1 MKKKA
6 LALILTLVMAASMI
20 MVPAAAVGNKTYPD
34 AVGHW
39 AEESILR
46 WSRCGLVKGDE
57 VGNVNPNKPLRRC
70 EMAMILSDMLGLRA
84 TAPISTFRDIDGS
97 EWYARAILRCAA
109 AGIMEGSN
117 SMCYPEDYVTR
128 EETIVMFARA
138 LGVQANDAPDLSAF
152 TDGDKVSGWAA
163 PYMDTLVTLGILS
176 GMGDGTIAPH
186 DAINRAG
193 AFTLMDKAISVYA
206 DAPGTYNSKNAN
218 GFVVVNANAHQ
229 DGDVIITGNATGV
242 LVTAGAANPV
252 KLRNLEAD
260 NVLVNGKGDVLV
272 AEKSILGA
280 MEVNQE
286 LNTTIEADAKVG
298 TLAVKAENATV
309 TNAGTVDKLTC
320 GSVSTVTNSGTMG
333 TLVADAV
340 LDIVNTGTVNQLV
353 ANAAAMIDNTKG
365 TVKNAEINI
374 GGVVMDG
381 SPQIM
386 TLADGVARPSNSFG
400 RPITASGAVS
410 GGSRPSGSGSGGG
423 NTKPS
428 TVAVTGVSLDLE
440 TLELKEGESV
450 KLTATITPANATN
463 KKVSWSSDSESVSV
477 DSEGKV
483 TAGAAGEE
491 PITAIITVKTADG
504 GHTDTCTVTVPA
516 KETEPDPGPGPDEP
530 ETPTIT
536 VTPKTATLTLT
547 EGEDVT
553 VQLDAT
559 VTNAE
564 GATVTWSSD
573 AENIATVDQ
582 EGTVTAKAVGT
593 TTVTATITV
602 DGTAYS
608 DICTVEVKKDEGGD
622 PPTPEIKHT
631 VTVAENLT
639 GGTVSVDPAAGEVDK
654 GTTVTVTVTPDGQK
668 EDGTLPYVV
677 KSVTVNDGT
686 TDTVLTA
693 NEQGVYTFTTADDAS
708 KAYTVTAE
716 FVQPILS
723 GELFI
728 AQNEETLSKLVE
740 TYGYPENDV
749 TAESLANYPYLV
761 LGLKHN
767 LDAGLTHDVQKSDF
781 KITITPADGEV
792 IEDTTMWGGKLGKYS
807 TCYLHDKPSYDL
819 NVPYDALKLPE
830 AKDSTYHLVLTFK
843 YMEVTYSFQCEYACT
858 HEAASTPEVTE

>member
-117 SMCYPEDYVTR
+117 SMCYPEDYITR

-260 NVLVNGKGDVLV
+260 NVLVNGKGNVLV

-410 GGSRPSGSGSGGG
+410 GGSRPSNSGGNNSGS
-423 NTKPS
+423 NTKPA
-428 TVAVTGVSLDLE
+428 TVAVTGVTLDKAE
-440 TLELKEGESV
+440 LELEVEGTAT
-450 KLTATITPANATN
+450 LTATVEPKNATN
-463 KKVSWSSDSESVSV
+463 QKVTWSSDHSEIAAV
-477 DSEGKV
+477 DDKGKV
-483 TAGAAGEE
+483 TAVAEGE
-491 PITAIITVKTADG
+491 AVITVTTADVGKTAV
-504 GHTDTCTVTVPA
+504 CTVKVSP
-516 KETEPDPGPGPDEP
+516 KGIEPDPGPDEP
-530 ETPTIT
+530 KTPSVTVEPKT
-536 VTPKTATLTLT
+536 VTLILKENENVTA
-547 EGEDVT
+547 
-553 VQLDAT
+553 QLDAT

-564 GATVTWSSD
+564 GATVTWSSN

-608 DICTVEVKKDEGGD
+608 DTCTVEVKKDEGGD

-631 VTVAENLT
+631 VTVADGIT

-654 GTTVTVTVTPDGQK
+654 GTTVTVTVTPNRQTVQDGK
-668 EDGTLPYVV
+668 AIMPYIC
-677 KSVTVNDGT
+677 
-686 TDTVLTA
+686 TDV
-693 NEQGVYTFTTADDAS
+693 
-708 KAYTVTAE
+708 TVTAGE
-716 FVQPILS
+716 GQPQSLTPTEGVYSFTADAEEATEYVVSATFVQPITEA
-723 GELFI
+723 ELFI
-728 AQNEETLSKLVE
+728 AKDKESLAKML

-749 TAESLANYPYLV
+749 TAEQLAETPWLFLGLQSAEGYTGEKSKIKLTANETEVDLAKISWGQTLCNKWCSAYIEEANTDDPNKSPDV
-761 LGLKHN
+761 LGL
-767 LDAGLTHDVQKSDF
+767 T
-781 KITITPADGEV
+781 ADES
-792 IEDTTMWGGKLGKYS
+792 IEF
-807 TCYLHDKPSYDL
+807 
-819 NVPYDALKLPE
+819 
-830 AKDSTYHLVLTFK
+830 VLTFEFRGAS
-843 YMEVTYSFQCEYACT
+843 YTLTCTYDKSAGGELT
-858 HEAASTPEVTE
+858 PPEVTE

>member
-20 MVPAAAVGNKTYPD
+20 VVPAAAVGNKTYPD

-117 SMCYPEDYVTR
+117 SMCYPEDYITR

-252 KLRNLEAD
+252 RLRNLEAD

-272 AEKSILGA
+272 AEKSILGT

-365 TVKNAEINI
+365 IVKNAEINI

-410 GGSRPSGSGSGGG
+410 GGSRPSNSGGNNSGS
-423 NTKPS
+423 NTKPA
-428 TVAVTGVSLDLE
+428 TVAVTGVTLDKAE
-440 TLELKEGESV
+440 LELEVEGTAT
-450 KLTATITPANATN
+450 LTATVEPKNATN
-463 KKVSWSSDSESVSV
+463 QKVTWSSDHSEIAAV
-477 DSEGKV
+477 DDKGKV
-483 TAGAAGEE
+483 TAVAEGE
-491 PITAIITVKTADG
+491 AVITVTTADVGKTAF
-504 GHTDTCTVTVPA
+504 CTIKVSP
-516 KETEPDPGPGPDEP
+516 KGIEPDPGPDEP
-530 ETPTIT
+530 KTPSVTVEPKT
-536 VTPKTATLTLT
+536 VTLILKENENVTA
-547 EGEDVT
+547 
-553 VQLDAT
+553 QLDAT

-564 GATVTWSSD
+564 GATVTWSSN

>member
-20 MVPAAAVGNKTYPD
+20 VVPAAAVGNKTYPD

-117 SMCYPEDYVTR
+117 SMCYPEDYITR

-286 LNTTIEADAKVG
+286 LNTTIEVDAKVG

-320 GSVSTVTNSGTMG
+320 GSVSTVNNSGTMG

-365 TVKNAEINI
+365 IVKNAEINI

-400 RPITASGAVS
+400 RPITASGAVSS

-530 ETPTIT
+530 KTPSVTVEPKT
-536 VTPKTATLTLT
+536 VTLILK
-547 EGEDVT
+547 ENKDVT

-564 GATVTWSSD
+564 GATVTWSSEP
-573 AENIATVDQ
+573 ENIVIVDQ

-608 DICTVEVKKDEGGD
+608 DTCTVEVKKDEGGD

-631 VTVAENLT
+631 VTVADGIT

-654 GTTVTVTVTPDGQK
+654 GTTVTVTVTPNRQTVQDGK
-668 EDGTLPYVV
+668 AIMPYIC
-677 KSVTVNDGT
+677 
-686 TDTVLTA
+686 TDV
-693 NEQGVYTFTTADDAS
+693 
-708 KAYTVTAE
+708 TVTAGE
-716 FVQPILS
+716 GQPQSLTPTEGVYSFTADAEEATEYVVSATFVQPITEA
-723 GELFI
+723 ELFI
-728 AQNEETLSKLVE
+728 AKDKESLAKML

-749 TAESLANYPYLV
+749 TAEQLAETPWLFLGLQSAEGYTGEKSKIKLTANETEVDLAKISWGQTLCNKWCSAYIEEANTDDPNKSPDV
-761 LGLKHN
+761 LGL
-767 LDAGLTHDVQKSDF
+767 T
-781 KITITPADGEV
+781 ADES
-792 IEDTTMWGGKLGKYS
+792 IEF
-807 TCYLHDKPSYDL
+807 
-819 NVPYDALKLPE
+819 
-830 AKDSTYHLVLTFK
+830 VLTFEFRGAS
-843 YMEVTYSFQCEYACT
+843 YTLTCTYDKSAGGELT
-858 HEAASTPEVTE
+858 PPEVTE